1 MPKPKPLTFILND
14 ETTLN
19 SYGFRVLNSGVN
31 LERFEANP
39 VMLDSHLG
47 GSTDAVIGKWVNVRI
62 EGSQILAD
70 AEFDTE
76 DERANKIKGKVERGY
91 LKGTSLGLNFRFSDM
106 LLQADNTYLLVAC
119 EIVEASIVAIPS
131 NKSALKLYCDGQLLD
146 AEAINLSFSQIKN
159 VANQNQN
166 NMNKIM
172 LSVAALMVLG
182 FKENGIAEAELNA
195 AITKLGDEK
204 AEALRQL
211 EAERQAKAQL
221 QNQLNAENDAKAVA
235 LVDYAI
241 KEGRIT
247 ADKKEH
253 FLSLAK
259 ANLEQAKEIIE
270 AIPAK
275 ASLGAQVGNQ
285 GAPEVKTMDDFEKL
299 PMEAKLAFKA
309 EHPEAYKKLF
319 AIK

>member
-91 LKGTSLGLNFRFSDM
+91 LKGTSLGLNFRFADM

-211 EAERQAKAQL
+211 EAEKQAKAQL
-221 QNQLNAENDAKAVA
+221 QNQLNAENNAKALA
-235 LVDYAI
+235 LVDNAI

-259 ANLEQAKEIIE
+259 TNLEQAKEIIE

-275 ASLGAQVGNQ
+275 ASLGAQVENQ
-285 GAPEVKTMDDFEKL
+285 GAPEVKTADDFEKL
-299 PMEAKLAFKA
+299 SIDQKLAFKA
-309 EHPEAYKKLF
+309 ENPEAYKKIF
-319 AIK
+319 AIN